1 MKKSKLDRIIN
12 LIKEQ
17 MTSGAMPTNHTG
29 KEIANFDPVMGA
41 TKRRKN
47 KYIYGGH
54 GSRRNWMKDKK
65 DG

>member
-1 MKKSKLDRIIN
+1 
-12 LIKEQ
+12 

-41 TKRRKN
+41 TKTTKRRKN

>member
-1 MKKSKLDRIIN
+1 
-12 LIKEQ
+12 

-47 KYIYGGH
+47 KYIYGGY